1 MPPFTSPFGRNATGF
16 PSRDFGIETDLMF
29 LSTSARLT
37 LPSAQDFEIDIA
49 IACTAT
55 HEGTPKLIVLRNLR
69 VKALTIGLS
78 ALIFVTSRLN
88 DEMYAPGNLNC
99 DESNV
104 PSVPTNLPLKPAAFS
119 CWLRSWAFDAT
130 WE

>member
-1 MPPFTSPFGRNATGF
+1 MPPLTSPFLRNETGL
-16 PSRDFGIETDLMF
+16 PSNECPMVTDFMF
-29 LSTSARLT
+29 LSTSARVT
-37 LPSAQDFEIDIA
+37 LPSAQDFEIDMA

-55 HEGTPKLIVLRNLR
+55 HDGTPKLIVLPNLR
-69 VKALTIGLS
+69 VKAATIGLS

-119 CWLRSWAFDAT
+119 CWLRS
-130 WE
+130 